1 MENTIK
7 LKGTYDITV
16 TDINSEV
23 LLQKT
28 VDNLV
33 VNAGLAQL
41 ASLCGDSGATP
52 FTYIELG
59 TSSTAV
65 AASQTALQA
74 AITDS
79 GLARV
84 AATISRVT
92 TTVTNDTFQA
102 TYTWTASG
110 SKTVEEVGIF
120 SASSGGT
127 MLSRALTGSI
137 SLVSGNQLSIT
148 YKLKF
153 A

>member
-1 MENTIK
+1 MKDTVT
-7 LKGTYDITV
+7 LKGIYDITL
-16 TDINSEV
+16 TDSSGKV

-28 VDNLV
+28 VNNQV
-33 VNAGLAQL
+33 VNAGFAQL
-41 ASLCGDSGATP
+41 ASLCGDSAATA

-65 AASQTALQA
+65 AVSQTALQA

-79 GLARV
+79 GLAR
-84 AATISRVT
+84 ASATISRVT
-92 TTVTNDTFQA
+92 TTVTNDTYQA

-110 SKTVEEVGIF
+110 TKTVEEVGIF
-120 SASSGGT
+120 TASSAGT

-137 SLVSGNQLSIT
+137 ALVNGNQLAIT

-153 A
+153 S